1 MVLHC
6 QVCFQVSLNAVSEG
20 EHTKDVV
27 LAGLNAYLLMNNRF
41 AKVYSMA
48 NLTGIKKKTLDYKP
62 T

>member
-1 MVLHC
+1 M
-6 QVCFQVSLNAVSEG
+6 NAVSEG
-20 EHTKDVV
+20 EHTKHVV
-27 LAGLNAYLLMNNRF
+27 LAGLNAYLLMNKRF